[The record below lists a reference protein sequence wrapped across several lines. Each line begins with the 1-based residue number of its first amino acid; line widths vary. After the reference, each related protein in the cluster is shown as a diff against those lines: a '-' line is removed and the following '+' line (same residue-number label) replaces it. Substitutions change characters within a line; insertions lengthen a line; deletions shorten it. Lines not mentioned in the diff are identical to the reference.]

1 MAHLSSNK
9 ESLHFQAPANL
20 SRIKVCAASGKL
32 PSDACNEELV
42 YPEYFLPGTLPKV
55 TCDECSR
62 VKNQRQQGLSNFSSD
77 IGIFGDMDFSGS
89 SIEVDEDLLLDDN
102 SLFDDD
108 GGYDFEDEDAEPL
121 IPNEPTESESVVE
134 PVKVKEEVIKK
145 VEEVQTVIS
154 ENDAE
159 EAETENVTVEMPVEK
174 IDDSITEV
182 QTNKDVETP
191 LVTDAT
197 SDN

>member
-1 MAHLSSNK
+1 M
-9 ESLHFQAPANL
+9 
-20 SRIKVCAASGKL
+20 
-32 PSDACNEELV
+32 
-42 YPEYFLPGTLPKV
+42 
-55 TCDECSR
+55 
-62 VKNQRQQGLSNFSSD
+62 
-77 IGIFGDMDFSGS
+77 
-89 SIEVDEDLLLDDN
+89 
-102 SLFDDD
+102 
-108 GGYDFEDEDAEPL
+108 
-121 IPNEPTESESVVE
+121 IPNEPTESEPVVE

-159 EAETENVTVEMPVEK
+159 EIETENVTVEMPVEK